1 MEIALKNVKKTVTV
15 SMSQEIHLP
24 DKPLLD
30 IHAGHDTDFSQNFDD
45 GHNTNAHVDDDDD
58 ILIES
63 TTVETDCI
71 DFGSRALHHEYIR
84 PELDHYNAY
93 DMIMSRAKELVSL
106 VDASKFPR
114 ERGVLVEEALDKI
127 ISTEKA
133 NIASEKPQPRGTVVS
148 GCPVGKVRKTCVS
161 SWNF

>member
-1 MEIALKNVKKTVTV
+1 MVCGIGENQHTGHPPLCDNEIKN
-15 SMSQEIHLP
+15 
-24 DKPLLD
+24 
-30 IHAGHDTDFSQNFDD
+30 
-45 GHNTNAHVDDDDD
+45 
-58 ILIES
+58 
-63 TTVETDCI
+63 
-71 DFGSRALHHEYIR
+71 R
-84 PELDHYNAY
+84 
-93 DMIMSRAKELVSL
+93 RAKELVSL

-114 ERGVLVEEALDKI
+114 KRGVLVEDALDKI